1 MYVILSLIFVLHEN
15 LLMLYRVSVS
25 FHKDYVKIQD
35 DLIEIGVMAKPVK
48 GEANLAI
55 IKKIAKHFG
64 ISKSNVKIISG
75 EKSRDKVVEVVFSS
89 TKP

>member
-1 MYVILSLIFVLHEN
+1 
-15 LLMLYRVSVS
+15 MLYRVSVS
-25 FHKDYVKIQD
+25 IHKDYVKIKD

>member
-1 MYVILSLIFVLHEN
+1 M
-15 LLMLYRVSVS
+15 S
-25 FHKDYVKIQD
+25 FRKDYVNIQD
-35 DLIEIGVMAKPVK
+35 DLIEIGVMANPVK
-48 GEANLAI
+48 GEANLEI

-64 ISKSNVKIISG
+64 VSKSNVRIISG

>member
-1 MYVILSLIFVLHEN
+1 
-15 LLMLYRVSVS
+15 MLYRVSVS

-35 DLIEIGVMAKPVK
+35 DRIEIGIMAKPVK
-48 GEANLAI
+48 GEANLEI

-64 ISKSNVKIISG
+64 ISKSNVKIVAG
-75 EKSRDKVVEVVFSS
+75 EKSRDKVVDIVSSS

>member
-1 MYVILSLIFVLHEN
+1 M
-15 LLMLYRVSVS
+15 LMLYRVSVS

-35 DLIEIGVMAKPVK
+35 DLIEIGVMANPVK
-48 GEANLAI
+48 GEANLEI

-64 ISKSNVKIISG
+64 ISKSNVRIVSG